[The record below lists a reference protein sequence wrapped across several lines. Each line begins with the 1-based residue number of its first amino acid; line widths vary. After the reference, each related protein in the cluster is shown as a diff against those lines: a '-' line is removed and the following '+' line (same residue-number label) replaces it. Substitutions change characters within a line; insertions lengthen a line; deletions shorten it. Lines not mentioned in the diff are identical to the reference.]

1 MFDTVLNTPLN
12 IIDRTTSC
20 ETLTSQ
26 SHSETFLLADVHPS
40 KQNKLDLGVL
50 IQLMVIVCAKFIFLK
65 DSYDNFE

>member
-1 MFDTVLNTPLN
+1 MRDV
-12 IIDRTTSC
+12 DV
-20 ETLTSQ
+20 Q
-26 SHSETFLLADVHPS
+26 SNSETFLLADVHPS